1 MLKIYYNP
9 DCSKCKSAMELLDE
23 NGEPYE
29 AVNYLLNPPSPAE
42 LKGLLDYLRIEAEQ
56 LVRKKEPLYVEKF
69 EGKFYTQEEW
79 LEILSAHP
87 VLIER
92 PIVVKDGKAI
102 IGRPVEKIIELF

>member
-23 NGEPYE
+23 NGERYE
-29 AVNYLLNPPSPAE
+29 AVNYLLNPPSLAE
-42 LKGLLDYLRIEAEQ
+42 LKGLLDYLGIEAEQ

-69 EGKFYTQEEW
+69 EGKFYTQKEW
-79 LEILSAHP
+79 LEILLANP

-92 PIVVKDGKAI
+92 PIIVKNGKAI
-102 IGRPVEKIIELF
+102 IGRPVELILNIL

>member
-9 DCSKCKSAMELLDE
+9 DCSKCKSAMALLDE
-23 NGEPYE
+23 NGERYE
-29 AVNYLLNPPSPAE
+29 AFNYLLNPPSPAE
-42 LKGLLDYLRIEAEQ
+42 LKGLLDYLGIDAEH
-56 LVRKKEPLYVEKF
+56 LVRKKEPLYLEKF

-79 LEILSAHP
+79 LQILSTYP

-102 IGRPVEKIIELF
+102 LGRPVERILKIL

>member
-9 DCSKCKSAMELLDE
+9 DCSKCKSAIELLDE
-23 NGEPYE
+23 NGERYE

-42 LKGLLDYLRIEAEQ
+42 LKGLLDYLGIEAEQ
-56 LVRKKEPLYVEKF
+56 LVRKKKPLYLEKF

-79 LEILSAHP
+79 LLILSTNP

-92 PIVVKDGKAI
+92 PIVVKDSKAI
-102 IGRPVEKIIELF
+102 IGRPVERIIELF

>member
-1 MLKIYYNP
+1 
-9 DCSKCKSAMELLDE
+9 MELLNE
-23 NGEPYE
+23 NGERYE
-29 AVNYLLNPPSPAE
+29 AVNYLLNLPSPAE
-42 LKGLLDYLRIEAEQ
+42 LKGLLDYLGTDVEQ
-56 LVRKKEPLYVEKF
+56 LVRKKEPMYVEKF

-102 IGRPVEKIIELF
+102 IGRPVERIIELF